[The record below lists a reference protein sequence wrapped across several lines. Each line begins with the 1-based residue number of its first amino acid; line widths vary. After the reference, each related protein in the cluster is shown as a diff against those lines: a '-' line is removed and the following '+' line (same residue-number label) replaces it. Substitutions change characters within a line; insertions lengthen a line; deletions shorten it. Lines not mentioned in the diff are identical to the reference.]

1 MHLKKCDVTAVQYKK
16 KKLNALFMLMQPCDK
31 EFFRMQPRHI
41 FLLSALYQTELGK
54 FFFVFQYMELSVPEC
69 EEEGLFYCDCTQ
81 YTGVSECY

>member
-1 MHLKKCDVTAVQYKK
+1 
-16 KKLNALFMLMQPCDK
+16 MLMQPCDK
-31 EFFRMQPRHI
+31 EFFRMQPRNI

-81 YTGVSECY
+81 YTGVSECYWGIDLNCSVTACRKRVFL